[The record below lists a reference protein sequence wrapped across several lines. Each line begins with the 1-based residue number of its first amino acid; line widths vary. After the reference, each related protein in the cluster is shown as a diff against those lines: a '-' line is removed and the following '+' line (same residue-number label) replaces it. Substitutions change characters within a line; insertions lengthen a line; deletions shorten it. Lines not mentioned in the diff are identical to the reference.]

1 MTRARA
7 PLDVAAA
14 VMGPRDPRRIATS
27 TLELVMALTRGRR
40 GALFTCETETRLG
53 LVISY
58 GLDQRIVETL
68 TRLWTEQ
75 REELLDEGGYYAAGP
90 ESFLV
95 LACREN
101 GVPVCLLYADTPEPG
116 FRLPVD
122 DLSTFSG
129 ILTRAFTD
137 PLPASAR
144 SADVQAYLLH
154 TSPEDIER
162 DRLLLLLGTHDW
174 NISRVAR
181 LLGTTRDT
189 LYRRLRQYDVDRVKV
204 ARSGRARFTPAR

>member
-1 MTRARA
+1 MAHGRT

-14 VMGPRDPRRIATS
+14 VLGPRDPRRIATS
-27 TLELVMALTRGRR
+27 TLELVLALTRGVR

-53 LVISY
+53 LVISH
-58 GLDQRIVETL
+58 GLDQRIMDTV
-68 TRLWTEQ
+68 TRLWSQ
-75 REELLDEGGYYAAGP
+75 RQGEVLDEGGYYAPGP
-90 ESFLV
+90 ESFLL
-95 LACREN
+95 LACGEN

-116 FRLPVD
+116 LRLPAE
-122 DLSTFSG
+122 DLATFRG

-144 SADVQAYLLH
+144 SADVQAYLMH

-162 DRLLLLLGTHDW
+162 DRLLLLLGKHDW
-174 NISRVAR
+174 NVSRVAR

-189 LYRRLRQYDVDRVKV
+189 LYRRLRQYDVERLKM
-204 ARSGRARFTPAR
+204 ARTRRSPA